1 MLSAVSMI
9 QAVNENFNHEGLHE
23 SSVPAMSF
31 VGLDAIQACSAGRA
45 AVMYEAVCFRE
56 FAVQS
61 DEILAEA
68 VMTNPD
74 AVDVLSENI
83 FSNIAEKAKKV
94 FDKIVAAVKALI
106 QRIKAFFFKLTGK
119 TDKWVKIMEVRVR
132 EARKTGNRRDGITYE
147 MHDWDEAYISKSG
160 GLVKAI
166 ESLVKTWETEYGK
179 MKFSE
184 IKSKIISTAQDAPKT
199 ADYDKEKDEYYQAN
213 KDSDDHADEIKTEA
227 KEAFVKNLNTVFE
240 TNGSDE
246 AEVYSAVRKK
256 CMKDEE
262 SKTSRKI
269 ASSIDSMMATVK
281 DSGKI
286 KTDLE
291 KTYNNYLKKLEK
303 AKADLSKSVDFN
315 IPNTKE
321 TSPTAI
327 AEIRE
332 SFKKT
337 LDAAVQI
344 TTMYHSAVSQAQ
356 QIQLSAHNEMIKEY
370 MNAVT
375 AYCNGKPSKTEE

>member
-9 QAVNENFNHEGLHE
+9 QAMNENFNHDGLYE
-23 SSVPAMSF
+23 STVPAMSF
-31 VGLDAIQACSAGRA
+31 AGLDAIQVCSAGRA
-45 AVMYEAVCFRE
+45 AVMHEAVCFRE

-160 GLVKAI
+160 GLVTGI
-166 ESLVKTWETEYGK
+166 NSLVDAWDKEYGK
-179 MKFSE
+179 LKFND
-184 IKSKIISTAQDAPKT
+184 IKSRVIAIAQQAPKT
-199 ADYDKEKDEYYQAN
+199 EDYDKEKDEYYQAN
-213 KDSDDHADEIKTEA
+213 KDSDDHADEIKTEM
-227 KEAFVKNLNTVFE
+227 KEDFVKELNSSFG

-246 AEVYSAVRKK
+246 SEVYSAIRKK

-262 SKTSRKI
+262 TKTSRKI
-269 ASSIDSMMATVK
+269 ASSIDGMMSTVK
-281 DSGKI
+281 DSGKV

-291 KTYNNYLKKLEK
+291 KIYNKYLKKLEK
-303 AKADLSKSVDFN
+303 AKTDLSKSVDFN

-332 SFKKT
+332 SFKKA
-337 LDAAVQI
+337 LDGAVQV

-375 AYCNGKPSKTEE
+375 AYCNGKPSKNEE